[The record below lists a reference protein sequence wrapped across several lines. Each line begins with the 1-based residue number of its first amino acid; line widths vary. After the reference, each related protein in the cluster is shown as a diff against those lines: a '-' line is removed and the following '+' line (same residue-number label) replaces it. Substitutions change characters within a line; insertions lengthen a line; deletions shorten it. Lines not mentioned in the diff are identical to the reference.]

1 MALFLSTF
9 INKIDSKGR
18 ISVPAQF
25 RMALSNAALL
35 GTEFSGVIIYE
46 SFVNSCIEGCDI
58 GRIKRLS
65 DSIDEL
71 DPFSESRDAFATTIL
86 GGAVQLAFDSDG
98 RVILPANLIAVADL
112 KDKAVFVG
120 KGTTFEIWQP
130 ERFEEYAKKAKEN
143 AKDNRNLLRLS
154 KVKIEAKTE

>member
-9 INKIDSKGR
+9 TNKIDSKGR

-25 RMALSNAALL
+25 RMAVGNTDFA
-35 GTEFSGVIIYE
+35 GIVVYE
-46 SFVNSCIEGCDI
+46 SFVNECVEGCDI
-58 GRIKRLS
+58 NRISQLS
-65 DSIDEL
+65 ESIDEL
-71 DPFSESRDAFATTIL
+71 DPFSETRDAFATTIL

-98 RVILPANLIAVADL
+98 RVILPSNLIKMAGL

-120 KGTTFEIWQP
+120 KGATFEIWQP
-130 ERFEEYAKKAKEN
+130 EKFEEYAKKAKEN

-154 KVKIEAKTE
+154 RVKKE